1 MRFVTMNKLFLS
13 SALLLSIA
21 ATGCTIETG
30 TTIDPTPLAG
40 VVDGQSW
47 SFVAG
52 QTDAYLSEGEN
63 EFFATLYPT
72 AFTPCGVTEPNAPH
86 LIVSIP
92 KTPGDYDMDFGRNMT
107 FVSGSRNMV
116 AFDGRIQVDT
126 VSSTRITGGL
136 AGNYDFDN
144 DVSGMFDITICPR
157 R

>member
-30 TTIDPTPLAG
+30 TTIDPTTLSG
-40 VVDGQSW
+40 VVDGQTW
-47 SFVAG
+47 TFAAG
-52 QTDAYLSEGEN
+52 HTDAYLSEGED

-72 AFTPCGVTEPNAPH
+72 AFTPCGFSEPNAPH

-92 KTPGDYDMDFGRNMT
+92 KVPGDYDMGFDRNMT

-116 AFDGRIQVDT
+116 AFDGRIKVDS
-126 VSSTRITGGL
+126 VSATRITGGL
-136 AGNYDFDN
+136 AADYDFDN
-144 DVSGMFDITICPR
+144 EVSGMFDITICDR
-157 R
+157 